1 MFSVYSVVGNYLSN
15 PVFAYLVYFVVRP
28 ITRSVNYGMVSRWSC
43 GIIQNMNKAR
53 QIAPIASAVISG
65 GIMAYD
71 EAAQNAAVHVPS
83 KVDVCDVSGIGE
95 SRK

>member
-1 MFSVYSVVGNYLSN
+1 
-15 PVFAYLVYFVVRP
+15 
-28 ITRSVNYGMVSRWSC
+28 
-43 GIIQNMNKAR
+43 MNKAR
-53 QIAPIASAVISG
+53 QIAPIAAAVISG

-83 KVDVCDVSGIGE
+83 KVDVCEVSGIGE

>member
-1 MFSVYSVVGNYLSN
+1 MPFRFDSLNCTTSPYAIGEGISEHS
-15 PVFAYLVYFVVRP
+15 AAD
-28 ITRSVNYGMVSRWSC
+28 C

-53 QIAPIASAVISG
+53 QIAPIVAAVISG
-65 GIMAYD
+65 GIMACA

-83 KVDVCDVSGIGE
+83 KVDVCDASGIGE